1 MTAPGQQEMTR
12 GDLELDE
19 TRPVR
24 DALRA
29 AFRAPDGVRV
39 RLHRGGRPA
48 WLMEM
53 GWDGTETV
61 SCGDRFYGAPD
72 RDGLTLVA
80 YSTDDFRTGYPV
92 GYLSASLSSARGGP
106 ATAHLEMI
114 QVDADFRGERVGSA
128 LTAALAEL
136 ILREIDQDPQTARDL
151 GWEFVADTQAPAA
164 DALVRRLQGVIDE
177 ACDPDPEDDVG
188 VTP

>member
-80 YSTDDFRTGYPV
+80 YSTEDFRTGYPV
-92 GYLSASLSSARGGP
+92 GYVNSPPPEGGGFRPSALVEGAGRCRHFPLSASSPCLVQRALRTATTVRPRGAG
-106 ATAHLEMI
+106 
-114 QVDADFRGERVGSA
+114 
-128 LTAALAEL
+128 
-136 ILREIDQDPQTARDL
+136 
-151 GWEFVADTQAPAA
+151 
-164 DALVRRLQGVIDE
+164 VR
-177 ACDPDPEDDVG
+177 
-188 VTP
+188 

>member
-1 MTAPGQQEMTR
+1 MTAPDPQEMTR

-61 SCGDRFYGAPD
+61 PCGDRFHVTPD
-72 RDGLTLVA
+72 RDGFTLVA
-80 YSTDDFRTGYPV
+80 YSTEDFRTGYPV
-92 GYLSASLSSARGGP
+92 GYLSASLSSAGSGP
-106 ATAHLEMI
+106 AEADLEMI
-114 QVDADFRGERVGSA
+114 QVDADFRGERVASA
-128 LTAALAEL
+128 LAAALAEL
-136 ILREIDQDPQTARDL
+136 ISREIDQDPQAARDL
-151 GWEFVADTQAPAA
+151 GWELIADTHGQAA

-177 ACDPDPEDDVG
+177 ACDPDPGYDVG